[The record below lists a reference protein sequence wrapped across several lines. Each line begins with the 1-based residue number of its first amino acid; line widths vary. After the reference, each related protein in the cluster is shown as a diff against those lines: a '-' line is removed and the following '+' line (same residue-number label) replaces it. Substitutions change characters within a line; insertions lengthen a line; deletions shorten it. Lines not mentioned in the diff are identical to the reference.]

1 MAGENPS
8 GKDWSTIEVGY
19 VVAEYFQ
26 MLQLELANQ
35 SFVKAE
41 INRKVQSATGRSK
54 GSVEFKNQNISAVL
68 RELGMPWVKGY
79 LPLANYQ
86 SALLQ
91 EIQNYL
97 MSHNPLRL
105 YPEPSKSGLSER
117 PSLYF
122 EPPPM
127 LLPEKTSRPE
137 QLERMVRKFDPAE
150 RDEKNRILGR
160 NGESHIYEFEQKR
173 LLDAGLPDLSRKVR
187 WVAQVDG
194 DGAGYDIRSYDFDGN
209 ERLLEVKTTCGYQ
222 KTPFYLSRNEH
233 ELSEERPDAFRIVR
247 LYDFARVPKAF
258 ELSPPLGDVVRLRP
272 ESYQASFA

>member
-1 MAGENPS
+1 
-8 GKDWSTIEVGY
+8 
-19 VVAEYFQ
+19 